1 MSGEALLTDPV
12 SLPDIKKL
20 ANTQDQR
27 KPSLVVSRNSHILDR
42 QTLLRDQIRVLQFTA
57 EAMFEIFGAS
67 QREQRLFLWHA
78 EYREERR
85 ASAVCQG
92 SMKYTPVSQYARD
105 FWALFPELL
114 LTCMTLCLSP
124 TRTMPQFPHHKVG
137 TKLAYIHMAVKELN
151 L

>member
-1 MSGEALLTDPV
+1 MKIGLLVVILCVQRVSVVDRRQQLRMSGEALLTDPV

-67 QREQRLFLWHA
+67 
-78 EYREERR
+78 
-85 ASAVCQG
+85 
-92 SMKYTPVSQYARD
+92 
-105 FWALFPELL
+105 
-114 LTCMTLCLSP
+114 
-124 TRTMPQFPHHKVG
+124 
-137 TKLAYIHMAVKELN
+137 
-151 L
+151 

>member
-1 MSGEALLTDPV
+1 MKIGLLVVILCVQRVSVVDRRQLKMSGEALLTDPV

-67 QREQRLFLWHA
+67 
-78 EYREERR
+78 
-85 ASAVCQG
+85 
-92 SMKYTPVSQYARD
+92 
-105 FWALFPELL
+105 
-114 LTCMTLCLSP
+114 
-124 TRTMPQFPHHKVG
+124 
-137 TKLAYIHMAVKELN
+137 
-151 L
+151 